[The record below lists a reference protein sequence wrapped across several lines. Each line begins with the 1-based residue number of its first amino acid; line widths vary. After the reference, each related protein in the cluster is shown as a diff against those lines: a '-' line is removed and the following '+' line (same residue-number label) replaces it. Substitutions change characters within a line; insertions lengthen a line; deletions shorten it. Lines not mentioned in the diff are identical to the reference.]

1 MSTFV
6 FAETCVFGKQS
17 LEPISCSLL
26 ALFTLLRHPFFQRYG
41 VNLPSSLTE
50 GRSFTLGEFSLPTC
64 VGLRYGQ
71 KDIWLEA
78 FLDGVGVDDFRL
90 LAQARPSRHAACRVT
105 YLPRR
110 TPVWKPS
117 LSIRWVHLP
126 YRVPASLIASH
137 SGAGRSRLLS
147 IAYDSDVLGLGPD

>member
-50 GRSFTLGEFSLPTC
+50 VRSFTLGEFSLPTC

-78 FLDGVGVDDFRL
+78 FLDGVGFDDFRL
-90 LAQARPSRHAACRVT
+90 LAQTRPNAHAVEIGICLDLALYVRS
-105 YLPRR
+105 
-110 TPVWKPS
+110 PS
-117 LSIRWVHLP
+117 CPFDGFTSLT
-126 YRVPASLIASH
+126 ASPHH
-137 SGAGRSRLLS
+137 S
-147 IAYDSDVLGLGPD
+147 